1 MPQVGYLKVKKFGP
15 VSVAKIFA
23 VLGVIIGVIV
33 VIVAGITGALKGPT
47 GAAIGLAAGLVILIA
62 LAIGLFVGGAIEA
75 WLYNVIV
82 KIVGP
87 VRISITKKGVI
98 SKVDPLSYAK
108 VAFIFSFIVFVILAV
123 FGASALLTTIGVSSA
138 VGIGLS
144 LPLIAAAFIFA
155 LLVYGFIL
163 PLIWATLYNWLA
175 ETIGGVT
182 IVLKKGI
189 VENINVKSYVK
200 IAVLLSVIVFV
211 IEKVIGTVVGL
222 ALGVQQTG
230 GIVLIAGTF
239 VGLVIVS
246 IVGNAILA
254 CLYNMVAKKIGGVQ
268 VDISK

>member
-33 VIVAGITGALKGPT
+33 VIVGGITGALKGPT
-47 GAAIGLAAGLVILIA
+47 GAAIGLAVGLVILIA
-62 LAIGLFVGGAIEA
+62 LAIGLFLGGAIEA
-75 WLYNVIV
+75 WLYNAIV

-87 VRISITKKGVI
+87 IRISITKKGVI

-108 VAFIFSFIVFVILAV
+108 VAFVFSLIIFVILAV
-123 FGASALLTTIGVSSA
+123 FGASALLATIGVSSA

-144 LPLIAAAFIFA
+144 LPLIAAAFVFA

-163 PLIWATLYNWLA
+163 PLVWATVYNWLA
-175 ETIGGVT
+175 ETIGGVA

-189 VENINVKSYVK
+189 VESVDISSYVK
-200 IAVLLSVIVFV
+200 IIVTLSVIIFV
-211 IEKVIGTVVGL
+211 VEKAIGTVVGF
-222 ALGVQQTG
+222 ALGIPQTG
-230 GIVLIAGTF
+230 GILLIAGTF

-254 CLYNMVAKKIGGVQ
+254 FLYNKVAKKIGGIQ